1 MRLRFR
7 WKLGALF
14 ILLLF
19 LFILIQAYLLY
30 SLKKSFLFSSLVGV
44 LITLPLVYLILKSVT
59 QPIQAVTDLANRVA
73 SGNLDQGIPAESDDE
88 LGRLSKAIN
97 EMSLQLQNK
106 IEEISREKDYLQTLL
121 RGIMEGVLVVDARGR
136 ILMVNNALR
145 QLLSL
150 PPHVEDRTPLEIIRN
165 AELERTLRQ
174 VLQDGEST
182 TLELT
187 LPSPEGKTFQ
197 VNVVCISPT
206 PEGMVKEDEGRRG
219 VIAVFHDITRL
230 KELEKIRRDFVANVS
245 HELRTPLTT
254 IKGYAETLLEGALKE
269 EVASQFVQVIKRHS
283 DRLEKI
289 VEDLLILS
297 KIESKEFHLKIE
309 SLSVSDLIADVLD
322 FLRELLNKKKI
333 SVSAAG
339 ISPTLLVYG
348 DRQYLEQV
356 FINILDNAIKYGR
369 EGGTITI
376 LATERNQ
383 REVEISVK
391 DDGIGIPKEDLL
403 RVFERFYRVDKGRS
417 HELGGTG
424 LGLSIVKH
432 IVQAHG
438 GKVWA
443 ESQLEEGSTFYFT
456 LPLHPSPLKG
466 EGGLPAGRQ
475 GVRGS

>member
-1 MRLRFR
+1 MKLRFR
-7 WKLGALF
+7 GKLGLF
-14 ILLLF
+14 FIFLF
-19 LFILIQAYLLY
+19 LFFLLVQSYLIY
-30 SLKKSFLFSSLVGV
+30 SLKKSFLLSSLLSF
-44 LITLPLVYLILKSVT
+44 LIVLPLAYLILKFMT

-73 SGNLDQGIPAESDDE
+73 SGRLDQGVPAESDDE

-174 VLQDGEST
+174 VLQDGENT

-187 LPSPEGKTFQ
+187 LPSPEGKTFE
-197 VNVVCISPT
+197 VNVVGISPS

-297 KIESKEFHLKIE
+297 KIESKEFQLKME
-309 SLSVSDLIADVLD
+309 SFSVSDLIGDVLD
-322 FLRELLNKKKI
+322 FIKEPLNKKKI
-333 SVSAAG
+333 SVSVDELP
-339 ISPTLLVYG
+339 PTLLVYG

-356 FINILDNAIKYGR
+356 FINILDNAIKYGHER
-369 EGGTITI
+369 GRMII
-376 LATERNQ
+376 SATERDQ

-438 GKVWA
+438 GRVWV
-443 ESQLEEGSTFYFT
+443 ESQFGEGSTFYFT
-456 LPLHPSPLKG
+456 LPQKNIDPTHS
-466 EGGLPAGRQ
+466 A
-475 GVRGS
+475 